1 MESIELVRVMW
12 NPARPNNFDTH
23 NRYIGPKTSSDAVA
37 MAARALLEE
46 MVEKSCLDRNEAKRQ
61 IMNKVAFAL
70 GADKEDIIIISSV
83 DLPEKADDGV
93 EQE

>member
-12 NPARPNNFDTH
+12 NPARPNNFETQS
-23 NRYIGPKTSSDAVA
+23 RYIGPKTSGNAVA
-37 MAARALLEE
+37 MAARAVLEE
-46 MVEKSCLDRNEAKRQ
+46 MVEKSCLDRDEAKRQ
-61 IMNKVAFAL
+61 IMSKVALAL
-70 GADKEDIIIISSV
+70 GADKADVIISSV